1 MERSADI
8 GERYTYKRTG
18 CGGGSSF
25 CLFGELGL
33 RYLFP
38 PGTPRMESVPL
49 PD

>member
-25 CLFGELGL
+25 CLFREAGAPVLI
-33 RYLFP
+33 P
-38 PGTPRMESVPL
+38 TWHS
-49 PD
+49 PDVIRSFA